1 MTQLARGSFDSGA
14 ASGVWDGIHAHASK
28 PLSTLFVRRGNA
40 LMDRNRQSRHAAT
53 SVVWPMTSS
62 GTCPALAWGRGKAQ
76 CLTNSR
82 TLSGGVTGR
91 VMEGLTRSSHDLC

>member
-1 MTQLARGSFDSGA
+1 MTQLARVSFDSGA

-28 PLSTLFVRRGNA
+28 PLSSLFVRLGDA
-40 LMDRNRQSRHAAT
+40 LMDRNRLGRHAAT
-53 SVVWPMTSS
+53 CVRGVVWPMTSS

-76 CLTNSR
+76 CLTDSP

-91 VMEGLTRSSHDLC
+91 VMD